1 MDSSKNKKVIKA
13 SSIRIARK
21 LPSETSAG
29 KETTRHGTKSTRFF
43 DADQDTSPVVE
54 PKQSDIERETEGIR
68 QEAYERGM
76 AEGLKKGTAEQKQAL
91 AQHENSLAGLIHEL
105 TKVRKE
111 FLSRIESDVL
121 NLAFA
126 IAEKI
131 LNHEIATDK
140 DVVCKVLRG
149 ALSKMVDKE
158 GMKIR
163 VNPDDYGYLKAI
175 TEAPFPGLEEI
186 KNVMLEA
193 DTAIGRGGVVIVSV
207 LGEVDARLDQQM
219 SVLKDALSGR

>member
-1 MDSSKNKKVIKA
+1 MHSSKKVIKA
-13 SSIRIARK
+13 SSIRIAGK
-21 LPSETSAG
+21 LPS
-29 KETTRHGTKSTRFF
+29 
-43 DADQDTSPVVE
+43 DTSSESETAGHGAKGVRFLEAGHNTSPGGGPRQTDV
-54 PKQSDIERETEGIR
+54 ERETERIR

-76 AEGLKKGTAEQKQAL
+76 AEGLKKGAAEQKKVF
-91 AQHENSLAGLIHEL
+91 AQHQNSLAGLIHEL

-111 FLSRIESDVL
+111 FLSQVEGDVL

-140 DVVCKVLRG
+140 DVICKVLEG
-149 ALSKMVDKE
+149 ALNKIVDQE

-163 VNPDDYGYLKAI
+163 VNPDDYKYLKEI

-186 KNVMLEA
+186 KNVMLEQDA
-193 DTAIGRGGVVIVSV
+193 AIGRGGVVIASV
-207 LGEVDARLDQQM
+207 FGEVDARLDQQM
-219 SVLKDALSGR
+219 SILRDALSGR

>member
-1 MDSSKNKKVIKA
+1 MHSSKKVIKA

-21 LPSETSAG
+21 LLAETSSEPETVKRGAKSTGLFKAG
-29 KETTRHGTKSTRFF
+29 KN
-43 DADQDTSPVVE
+43 TSSVVE
-54 PKQSDIERETEGIR
+54 SKQSDIERETERIR

-76 AEGLKKGTAEQKQAL
+76 AEGLKKGAAEQKQVL

-105 TKVRKE
+105 AKMRKE
-111 FLSRIESDVL
+111 FLSRIESDIL
-121 NLAFA
+121 NLSFA

-140 DVVCKVLRG
+140 DVVCKVLGG

-163 VNPDDYGYLKAI
+163 VNPEDYGYLKAI
-175 TEAPFPGLEEI
+175 TETPYPGLEEI
-186 KNVMLEA
+186 KNVVLEE
-193 DTAIGRGGVVIVSV
+193 DSAIGRGGVVIVSV
-207 LGEVDARLDQQM
+207 FGEVDARLDQQM
-219 SVLKDALSGR
+219 SVLRDALSYR

>member
-1 MDSSKNKKVIKA
+1 V
-13 SSIRIARK
+13 
-21 LPSETSAG
+21 
-29 KETTRHGTKSTRFF
+29 KSTRFLE
-43 DADQDTSPVVE
+43 AGQNTSQAIE
-54 PKQSDIERETEGIR
+54 PKKSDFERETERIR
-68 QEAYERGM
+68 QEAYERGL
-76 AEGLKKGTAEQKQAL
+76 AEGLKTGATEQKQAL
-91 AQHENSLAGLIHEL
+91 AQQVNSLAGLIHEL

-111 FLSRIESDVL
+111 FLNSIESDVL

-140 DVVCKVLRG
+140 DVVCKVLGG
-149 ALSKMVDKE
+149 ALSKMMDKE

-163 VNPDDYGYLKAI
+163 VSPDDYGYLKAI
-175 TEAPFPGLEEI
+175 TEAPYPGLEEI

-193 DTAIGRGGVVIVSV
+193 DAAIGRGGVVIVSV
-207 LGEVDARLDQQM
+207 FGEVDARLDQQM